1 MIAPH
6 RFGHTEMLLLLVL
19 VSAGWGLSIWLNR
32 KILLS
37 FRQLI
42 RKARRTFSMTEF
54 TNKPTEEKGVAGE
67 SLEKIGK
74 DPKDKSEEIKQVKSR
89 LIALNAI
96 TTAVNQTTDVGQI
109 LSDVL
114 GIILEATS
122 YDGGIIFL
130 REEADQHLSLRAGK
144 GALLESVW
152 KFAQFESVKDF
163 TPIPVFE
170 ELFREAEKRKQI
182 ILVSNLEETGLKSEI
197 SGLDTQQIND
207 LGGKGIK
214 MLTLI
219 PLLAKGKTLGL
230 MVLTSSTSRQPS
242 LEENEFLEAIGLQ
255 IGMTIENINL
265 LSGWTKKAHDLT
277 ILNETLSTFSA
288 SLKLNQISYVLAQQV
303 TKNLSA
309 DFGWLVLLDQKK
321 ENLVLETSI
330 FNSGEMSSRE
340 DADGKS
346 SKLDQNDEH
355 ISATLKGMEPGN
367 TLPLEDLPFHGQAI
381 QTGRLVK
388 IDQEVQ
394 LNSLEKQLLPLRKKG
409 EAILIP
415 FTIGNRTLG
424 VVGAGVRDTGK
435 LNYENLNLCKSIAS
449 QAAFAVENSLLYEDV
464 KQKAEEVSSLYE
476 VGQRL
481 SSILDLDEL
490 LEQILKVVVE
500 SFGYL
505 NCAILLVDKRSQ
517 ELYIKAAHGFSDDY
531 IQDLRIKIGQ
541 EGITGWVAKTGEPLV
556 VGDVSRETRYVAG
569 KEGCRS
575 EIAVPLK
582 LKGEIIGVL
591 DAESEKLF
599 AFGDK
604 DIRILSQ
611 LASQIAVVLENSR
624 LFSEERKSNL
634 KLALINDVGR
644 KVVSTLNLD
653 KLLEGTIEVIQL
665 SLKYGNIS
673 LFLADGAGGDLI
685 LKSYCGKSGN
695 IVQPGYRQK
704 KGIGMVGK
712 AAEGGKTILC
722 NDVTKEPS
730 YIPAIADTLSELC
743 VPIKSGG
750 TVVGVLDVESFSKN
764 MFNQQ
769 DVAVLETIA
778 DLLASAIKN
787 TQLYN
792 DTRRKAWRL
801 ELVDQINRAISSTLD
816 LKGVFHIVSTEL
828 NKIVDY
834 DRISLC
840 FWHPH
845 PRFFQMEM
853 SFCPKENL
861 ASRVTKSIP
870 ADETNMYQVTCTR
883 KPFHREKLAI
893 NYESNPEDRLLYSE
907 GVRSYVLIPV
917 RDNENVTAVLSL
929 ESIKDRGFGED
940 QIQLLNSIADHLS
953 VALQN
958 AKLFSDLEEAYQNL
972 KSTQSHMIQIE
983 RFRALGEM
991 ASGVVHD
998 FNNILASILGRVQLL
1013 LLKLKKG
1020 EKSVSSETE
1029 MSLQVIEK
1037 SVMDG
1042 AKILSRIREFVKE
1055 NSDKAY
1061 SPVDLNTLIED
1072 SLEMTRAYWKDEAF
1086 LSGIQMEIKKELN
1099 STGMVRGDATELR
1112 EVLTNI
1118 LLNAG
1123 DAMPRGGTLTLITNE
1138 DKEHIYLTVKDTG
1151 MGMTEEVKS
1160 KIFVPF
1166 YTTKGEKG
1174 TGLGLSLAYGI
1185 ITNHQ
1190 GEITVE
1196 STPGQGSTF
1205 TMRLPRCDRVED
1217 KESTLVPDG
1226 GDAHILVIE
1235 DEKNIREVL
1244 EEILSSA
1251 GHTVTQAENGEEGIQ
1266 LFKTRKIDLV
1276 ITDLGMPGM
1285 SGWEVADKIKD
1296 LNPHTPVILSTGWG
1310 VKTDQ
1315 YAPKK
1320 ENVDLV
1326 INKPFNMQQIL
1337 SNIGELLTR
1346 KRVSSK
1352 ELVSET

>member
-1 MIAPH
+1 
-6 RFGHTEMLLLLVL
+6 
-19 VSAGWGLSIWLNR
+19 
-32 KILLS
+32 
-37 FRQLI
+37 
-42 RKARRTFSMTEF
+42 MTGF
-54 TNKPTEEKGVAGE
+54 ANKPTEEKDVTGE

-74 DPKDKSEEIKQVKSR
+74 DPKDKSEEIEQVKSR
-89 LIALNAI
+89 LIALSAI

-182 ILVSNLEETGLKSEI
+182 ILISNLEETGLKPEI
-197 SGLDTQQIND
+197 SGLDTQQISD

-214 MLTLI
+214 MLALI

-230 MVLTSSTSRQPS
+230 MALTSSTSRPPS

-265 LSGWTKKAHDLT
+265 LTGWTKKAHDLT

-288 SLKLNQISYVLAQQV
+288 SLKLNQISYVLTQQV

-309 DFGWLVLLDQKK
+309 DFGWLVLLDQRK

-346 SKLDQNDEH
+346 SQLDQNDEH
-355 ISATLKGMEPGN
+355 ISATWKGMKPGS
-367 TLPLEDLPFHGQAI
+367 TLPLEDLPFHGRAI

-388 IDQEVQ
+388 IDQEDQ

-424 VVGAGVRDTGK
+424 VVGAGVREAGK
-435 LNYENLNLCKSIAS
+435 LNFENLNLCRSIAS
-449 QAAFAVENSLLYEDV
+449 QAAFAVENSLLYKDV

-517 ELYIKAAHGFSDDY
+517 ELYIKAAHGFSGDH
-531 IQDLRIKIGQ
+531 IRNLRIKIGQ
-541 EGITGWVAKTGEPLV
+541 EGITGWAAKTGEPLV

-653 KLLEGTIEVIQL
+653 KLLESTIEVIQL
-665 SLKYGNIS
+665 SLKYDNIS
-673 LFLADGAGGDLI
+673 LFLADGTGGDLI
-685 LKSYCGKSGN
+685 LKSYYGKSGD
-695 IVQPGYRQK
+695 IVQPGYRHK
-704 KGIGMVGK
+704 KGMGMVGK

-722 NDVTKEPS
+722 NDVTQEPS

-743 VPIKSGG
+743 VPIKSGK
-750 TVVGVLDVESFSKN
+750 TVVGVLDVESISKN
-764 MFNQQ
+764 MFDQQ

-840 FWHPH
+840 FWHPP
-845 PRFFQMEM
+845 PRLFQMEM
-853 SFCPKENL
+853 SFCPKGNL

-883 KPFHREKLAI
+883 KPFHREKLVI
-893 NYESNPEDRLLYSE
+893 NYESNSEDRLLYSE

-940 QIQLLNSIADHLS
+940 KIQLLNSIADHLS

-1029 MSLQVIEK
+1029 MSLRVIEK

-1086 LSGIQMEIKKELN
+1086 LSSIQMEIKKELN

-1123 DAMPRGGTLTLITNE
+1123 DAMPQGGTLTLITNE

-1205 TMRLPRCDRVED
+1205 TIRLPRCDRVED
-1217 KESTLVPDG
+1217 KESTLVPG
-1226 GDAHILVIE
+1226 G
-1235 DEKNIREVL
+1235 
-1244 EEILSSA
+1244 
-1251 GHTVTQAENGEEGIQ
+1251 G
-1266 LFKTRKIDLV
+1266 
-1276 ITDLGMPGM
+1276 
-1285 SGWEVADKIKD
+1285 
-1296 LNPHTPVILSTGWG
+1296 
-1310 VKTDQ
+1310 
-1315 YAPKK
+1315 
-1320 ENVDLV
+1320 
-1326 INKPFNMQQIL
+1326 
-1337 SNIGELLTR
+1337 
-1346 KRVSSK
+1346 
-1352 ELVSET
+1352 